1 MQYVDIYHIFLH
13 NFDMKN
19 YFLISLLIA
28 TFAFAET
35 AEAAEADTECVD
47 DLTTEANECEA
58 KGDDEPIL
66 AYLDDLQADDLRP
79 YLVWGVGIALLSSVE
94 SSSGTGTATVD

>member
-1 MQYVDIYHIFLH
+1 MQL
-13 NFDMKN
+13 
-19 YFLISLLIA
+19 
-28 TFAFAET
+28 FAFAET
-35 AEAAEADTECVD
+35 AEATEADAECVD

-79 YLVWGVGIALLSSVE
+79 YLVWVLELLFFLQLRAHQVLALLQL
-94 SSSGTGTATVD
+94 TGL